1 MREPVTRMKRKVDL
15 RKYYMVT
22 LQTGLVLSLTIFII
36 VFRVN
41 LESEE
46 PEVVQILEQEEV
58 VFEEVEQTKQIET
71 PPPPPRP
78 PVPVE
83 VPNDEII
90 EDDII
95 DIDTELDFDSQ
106 IDLPPPPPAEDEEEE
121 EQIFVVVEQQPQLIG
136 GISSVQSKIT
146 YPELA
151 RRAGI
156 EGRVIVQF
164 VVDEE
169 GRVQDPKV
177 VRGIGGGCDEE
188 ALKAVRTA
196 KFRPG
201 LQRGRPVKVR
211 YSLPVTFSLSSD

>member
-1 MREPVTRMKRKVDL
+1 
-15 RKYYMVT
+15 MVT